1 MNQKLPV
8 VPPSDPIITL
18 SSKMSNLWC
27 FPRDPVSPRQRA
39 SGSLAFMVEITGTL
53 QRQAWIEKKFPPL
66 EQLDAGLWSVPVVFP
81 ANPMRYTLCYVM
93 IDGADVLVVD
103 PGFDSDEGYAQLAAA
118 LGQIGVGVTGVTGVF
133 ATHHHVDH
141 LGMARRLAD
150 AAGAWV
156 GLGRADR
163 DVLLTYDDAGAARE
177 ADRLLHAA
185 WAVPAERRAEVEL
198 PAGAYGRILRA
209 AGVDHLFEGGDSL
222 RVGARLL
229 RAEATPGHT
238 PGHLMLWD
246 EAAALVFSGDHVL
259 PRITPNV
266 SLAPDEDPDPL
277 RSYIGS
283 LERTAAADGYEVLPA
298 HEYRFRGLRQR
309 ADALVAHT
317 RQRLDEVLAALQ
329 AEASPS
335 VYSVARGISWSRGWD
350 SLGGFQLR
358 MALSETAAHIQYLA
372 TSGVHDGVPGLPAA
386 PAAEPVGG
394 GRL

>member
-1 MNQKLPV
+1 MVLIDGCHV
-8 VPPSDPIITL
+8 A
-18 SSKMSNLWC
+18 
-27 FPRDPVSPRQRA
+27 RGVSPRRRA
-39 SGSLAFMVEITGTL
+39 RGNLAFMVEITGTL
-53 QRQAWIEKKFPPL
+53 QRQAWIDKKFPPI

-81 ANPMRYTLCYVM
+81 ANPMRYTLCYVV
-93 IDGADVLVVD
+93 IDGSDVLVVD
-103 PGFDSDEGYAQLAAA
+103 PGFDSDEGYAQLATA
-118 LGQIGVGVTGVTGVF
+118 LERMGVGVTGITGVF

-163 DVLLTYDDAGAARE
+163 DVLLAYDDAGAARE
-177 ADRLLHAA
+177 ADRLLHVR
-185 WAVPAERRAEVEL
+185 WGVPAERRAEVEL

-209 AGVDHLFEGGDSL
+209 AGVDHLYEDGDTL
-222 RVGARLL
+222 HVGARVL

-246 EAAALVFSGDHVL
+246 EASALVFSGDHVL

-266 SLAPDEDPDPL
+266 SLAPGEDPDPL
-277 RSYIGS
+277 RSYLES
-283 LERTAAADGYEVLPA
+283 LQRTAAADGYEVLPA
-298 HEYRFRGLRQR
+298 HEYRFRGLRPR

-317 RQRLDEVLAALQ
+317 RQRLGEVLAALQ
-329 AEASPS
+329 AEAAPS

-372 TSGVHDGVPGLPAA
+372 TSGIHEGVPGLPAA
-386 PAAEPVGG
+386 PVAESAAG
-394 GRL
+394 GRR